1 MVMIGDLMERHT
13 FAMEIK
19 EQQVG
24 DYRKRLGMIWQE
36 LTGFLDQNQ
45 ISNFSIWSCGR
56 LVFGYCETEEKSSLW
71 QEQQKKI
78 QALVKKMGDS
88 FSWIS
93 VPGKPMRLM
102 YENIGSVRKNK
113 ELIRH
118 RVFMTKLK
126 SGCEEIYKARHDAL
140 MVEKNGKMEPGPD
153 SNFTIWSAGGYIF
166 GYDEID
172 TPMEKE
178 ETDEEKQA
186 SAAWERRQLEIME
199 WITNDVDG
207 LTGEHHPPCVRLGWH
222 Q

>member
-118 RVFMTKLK
+118 RVFMTKLRPV
-126 SGCEEIYKARHDAL
+126 SYTHL
-140 MVEKNGKMEPGPD
+140 TLP
-153 SNFTIWSAGGYIF
+153 TIPW
-166 GYDEID
+166 
-172 TPMEKE
+172 
-178 ETDEEKQA
+178 
-186 SAAWERRQLEIME
+186 
-199 WITNDVDG
+199 V
-207 LTGEHHPPCVRLGWH
+207 
-222 Q
+222 

>member
-118 RVFMTKLK
+118 RVFMTKL
-126 SGCEEIYKARHDAL
+126 R
-140 MVEKNGKMEPGPD
+140 PD

-172 TPMEKE
+172 TTMEKE

>member
-1 MVMIGDLMERHT
+1 
-13 FAMEIK
+13 
-19 EQQVG
+19 
-24 DYRKRLGMIWQE
+24 
-36 LTGFLDQNQ
+36 
-45 ISNFSIWSCGR
+45 
-56 LVFGYCETEEKSSLW
+56 
-71 QEQQKKI
+71 
-78 QALVKKMGDS
+78 
-88 FSWIS
+88 
-93 VPGKPMRLM
+93 MRLM

-140 MVEKNGKMEPGPD
+140 MAEKNGKMEPGPD